1 MPPIRINRKSWSDGN
16 AVANILTFSPLMIE
30 EPEARRRIL
39 AAVKAGSEGT
49 EKVALSHALGR
60 VLASD
65 VFGMVDLPGFDNSSM
80 DGYAVRAAEAGD
92 GARLLVSGEQPAG
105 EDRGLSLESGRAIR
119 IFTGAP
125 IPTGADAVVMQ
136 EDVRRVAGSDRIEI
150 IEGVTFGENI
160 RPRGGDV
167 CAGQKIADAGTRL
180 TPALIGLL
188 ASQGIDEIAVRL
200 RPKVGIVSTGDEVV
214 EAGSVPSDVLPSG
227 CLYNSNGPMLEAL
240 VRELDAVPRRW
251 HAPDEPEALRN
262 TLEEALADSDFVLVA
277 GGVSVGERD
286 FVKET
291 LAELGVT
298 ADFWRV
304 RVKPG
309 KPFVFGHRDREARPP
324 VFVFGL
330 PGNPVSA
337 FVTFHIFAAP
347 AMALWAGR
355 ISGDGQV
362 DQLAL
367 HPWKA
372 RLAQALENPG
382 DRPHY
387 LRMRIDAATG
397 ELRPTG
403 LQQSHALFGL
413 SRADA
418 LLRLDAGESL
428 AAGEEVTAWRW

>member
-1 MPPIRINRKSWSDGN
+1 MR
-16 AVANILTFSPLMIE
+16 
-30 EPEARRRIL
+30 
-39 AAVKAGSEGT
+39 
-49 EKVALSHALGR
+49 
-60 VLASD
+60 
-65 VFGMVDLPGFDNSSM
+65 
-80 DGYAVRAAEAGD
+80 
-92 GARLLVSGEQPAG
+92 
-105 EDRGLSLESGRAIR
+105 
-119 IFTGAP
+119 
-125 IPTGADAVVMQ
+125 
-136 EDVRRVAGSDRIEI
+136 
-150 IEGVTFGENI
+150 
-160 RPRGGDV
+160 
-167 CAGQKIADAGTRL
+167 
-180 TPALIGLL
+180 
-188 ASQGIDEIAVRL
+188 
-200 RPKVGIVSTGDEVV
+200 
-214 EAGSVPSDVLPSG
+214 
-227 CLYNSNGPMLEAL
+227 
-240 VRELDAVPRRW
+240 
-251 HAPDEPEALRN
+251 
-262 TLEEALADSDFVLVA
+262 
-277 GGVSVGERD
+277 
-286 FVKET
+286 
-291 LAELGVT
+291 
-298 ADFWRV
+298 
-304 RVKPG
+304 
-309 KPFVFGHRDREARPP
+309 REARPP